1 MSTSPPIACSLAPDH
16 FVRRTAWI
24 ARLNAWALRHARRD
38 GSTLH
43 LTYNP
48 RAAAELRELVRQEQA
63 CCGFL
68 RFDLEETADA
78 IHLSITAPPEAG
90 EAAEVLFGHFSA

>member
-1 MSTSPPIACSLAPDH
+1 MSSSPPIACSLAPDH
-16 FVRRTAWI
+16 FVHRTDWI
-24 ARLNAWALRHARRD
+24 ARLNARALRHRRRD

-43 LTYNP
+43 LAYDP
-48 RAAAELRELVRQEQA
+48 RAAAELRELVRREQA

-78 IHLSITAPPEAG
+78 IRLTIIAPPEAG
-90 EAAEVLFGHFSA
+90 EAVEVLFGHFSA